1 MSSGESS
8 SYRSF
13 EGPTVRWWQ
22 GGEVAQQRVTGGQH
36 VGSKDGGGGRRA
48 KLDDI
53 ARSLGGEEDTH
64 AFYMSA
70 RLVVR

>member
-22 GGEVAQQRVTGGQH
+22 GGEAAQQWVTGGRH
-36 VGSKDGGGGRRA
+36 IGSEDGGGGRRA
-48 KLDDI
+48 ELDDI
-53 ARSLGGEEDTH
+53 ARLLGGEEDTH

-70 RLVVR
+70 RPVVR